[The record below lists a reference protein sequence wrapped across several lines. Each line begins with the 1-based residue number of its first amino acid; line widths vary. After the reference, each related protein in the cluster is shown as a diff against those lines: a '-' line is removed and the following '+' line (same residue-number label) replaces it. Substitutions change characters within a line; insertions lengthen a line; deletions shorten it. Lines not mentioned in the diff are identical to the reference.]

1 MKAMLQKLKD
11 FLFSLFRKQPPG
23 KAEPSAEIKP
33 QEPKPKRKYNK
44 QKSKDFGELL
54 DNLQITFDSLKLPVL
69 SGSWLEKDSI
79 IGLKKIGAHVPNPW
93 EVKFTK
99 KTSDILIDVTRP
111 LPAIMCISI
120 PNESAEEGKH
130 YPRIMYAIKQKR
142 LPWNVAF
149 KPGAP
154 YIYGAAY
161 EFHGELFWM
170 HMYLTVNKKTG
181 EISTCDELR
190 QINNVIK
197 GNGKTTYYS
206 NKRWAPPA
214 YLENDD
220 YNIKDMENT
229 CLNLFRAMHEWWVDR
244 DLRWNVVVKKNG
256 ERVTFGINDKD
267 TAYYFK
273 NRDKVVSENGV
284 TKRIVHYVREH
295 NRVTNGKE
303 TTIKEHI
310 RGLREFN
317 WNGYHC
323 NVISPRLEVK
333 TSAFFETPGN
343 DVEEENEKVVYLSKV
358 GKLLADFEE
367 RRSA

>member
-1 MKAMLQKLKD
+1 MRSMLQKLKD
-11 FLFSLFRKQPPG
+11 FLFRLFKRQPPVE
-23 KAEPSAEIKP
+23 AKP

-54 DNLQITFDSLKLPVL
+54 DNLEITFNSLKLPNL
-69 SGSWLEKDSI
+69 AGSWLEKDSI

-120 PNESAEEGKH
+120 PNENHEEGKY
-130 YPRIMYAIKQKR
+130 YPKIMYAIKQKR

-149 KPGAP
+149 KPGSP

-161 EFHGELFWM
+161 EFHGQLFWV

-181 EISTCDELR
+181 KINTCEELR
-190 QINNVIK
+190 QIDNVIR
-197 GNGKTTYYS
+197 GNGKTIYYS

-229 CLNLFRAMHEWWVDR
+229 CLNLFRSMHEWWVDR

-256 ERVTFGINDKD
+256 DRVTFGINDKD

-317 WNGYHC
+317 WNGYQC
-323 NVISPRLEVK
+323 NVISPRLETK
-333 TSAFFETPGN
+333 TSASFEIPGN
-343 DVEEENEKVVYLSKV
+343 DAEEEKENVVYLSKV

-367 RRSA
+367 RRKA